1 MKQQFILDSAKD
13 FEDKVLIY
21 EQQKKNI
28 IIKHFLLNTKNGTK
42 EKGDY
47 FTVTFDDKVMQ
58 SSIDD
63 LKNIF
68 KKTLK
73 AYYKKYYKGGRILFI
88 GLGNPSVIGDSFGP
102 KVLENLIA
110 TNAYNDFLTIPKVAL
125 FIPDVVAKTGIP
137 SLKVIEM
144 LISYSQPDFLVLV
157 DSFTTTNNKY
167 LNHNLEIN
175 DCGMIFQEETRS
187 NKMITSKTFNTPVL
201 SIGYTTLLK
210 KKDAYYTK
218 YTLERDLSLIVDM
231 VSKTIKE
238 ILFT

>member
-1 MKQQFILDSAKD
+1 MKQQLILDSAKD
-13 FEDKVLIY
+13 FDDKVLIY

-28 IIKHFLLNTKNGTK
+28 IIKHFLLNAKTGLK

-58 SSIDD
+58 NSNQE

-68 KKTLK
+68 KKTFK
-73 AYYKKYYKGGRILFI
+73 AYYKKYYKGGCVLFI

-102 KVLENLIA
+102 KVLDNLIA

-125 FIPDVVAKTGIP
+125 FVPDVVAKTGIP

-144 LISYSQPDFLVLV
+144 LVRLLHPDFLVLV
-157 DSFTTTNNKY
+157 DSFTTTNDKY

-175 DCGMIFQEETRS
+175 DCGIIFQEETRS

-201 SIGYTTLLK
+201 SIGFTTLLK
-210 KKDAYYTK
+210 KKGDYYTK
-218 YTLERDLSLIVDM
+218 YSLERDLSLIVDI
-231 VSKTIKE
+231 VSKSIKE
-238 ILFT
+238 ILFA

>member
-1 MKQQFILDSAKD
+1 
-13 FEDKVLIY
+13 
-21 EQQKKNI
+21 
-28 IIKHFLLNTKNGTK
+28 
-42 EKGDY
+42 
-47 FTVTFDDKVMQ
+47 
-58 SSIDD
+58 
-63 LKNIF
+63 
-68 KKTLK
+68 
-73 AYYKKYYKGGRILFI
+73 
-88 GLGNPSVIGDSFGP
+88 
-102 KVLENLIA
+102 
-110 TNAYNDFLTIPKVAL
+110 
-125 FIPDVVAKTGIP
+125 
-137 SLKVIEM
+137 M
-144 LISYSQPDFLVLV
+144 LISYLQPDFLVLV
-157 DSFTTTNNKY
+157 DSFTTTNNKC

>member
-1 MKQQFILDSAKD
+1 MKQQLILDSAKD
-13 FEDKVLIY
+13 FDDKVLIY

-28 IIKHFLLNTKNGTK
+28 IIKHFLLNAKTGLK

-58 SSIDD
+58 NSTQE

-68 KKTLK
+68 KKSFK
-73 AYYKKYYKGGRILFI
+73 AYYKKYYKGGCVLFI

-102 KVLENLIA
+102 KVLDNLIA

-125 FIPDVVAKTGIP
+125 FVPDVVAKTGIP
-137 SLKVIEM
+137 SLKV
-144 LISYSQPDFLVLV
+144 LLQPDFLVLV
-157 DSFTTTNNKY
+157 DSFTTTNDKY

-175 DCGMIFQEETRS
+175 DCGIIFQEETRS

-210 KKDAYYTK
+210 RKYAYYTK
-218 YTLERDLSLIVDM
+218 YSLERDLSLIVDI
-231 VSKTIKE
+231 VSKSIKE